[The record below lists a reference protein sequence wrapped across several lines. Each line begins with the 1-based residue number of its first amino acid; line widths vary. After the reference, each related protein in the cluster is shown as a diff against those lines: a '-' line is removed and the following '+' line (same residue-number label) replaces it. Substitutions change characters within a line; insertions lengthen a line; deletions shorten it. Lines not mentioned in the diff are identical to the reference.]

1 MNGSNKVDLLE
12 VPMSKTRVI
21 GIQNVDDFQWKY
33 LSCLPGWQNHL
44 SIYVEDHIKQVDEIV
59 TTLADAGVTFKITQC
74 HFIQRIGECLGPTI
88 SPGQLEVDTTNV

>member
-1 MNGSNKVDLLE
+1 M
-12 VPMSKTRVI
+12 
-21 GIQNVDDFQWKY
+21 
-33 LSCLPGWQNHL
+33 
-44 SIYVEDHIKQVDEIV
+44 EDHIKQVDEIV